1 MLPMPS
7 STHFNPDAPALSAP
21 RATGRLQ
28 RLTTTVAAATPFQQQ
43 LSAESATSSEQLL
56 IKLLQRHRHET
67 GWIVLVAPPHLPSK
81 ALAAYLQLPVDKIM
95 IIHANA
101 IKNHATI
108 LHQLLQTSS
117 CRVVVSFTQTTS
129 AQITQQLSECAASQQ
144 RWLYQFTTS
153 ATQAH

>member
-1 MLPMPS
+1 MLPMSS
-7 STHFNPDAPALSAP
+7 STHINSDAPALSVP

-28 RLTTTVAAATPFQQQ
+28 RLTTAVAAATPYYQQ
-43 LSAESATSSEQLL
+43 LSAESAASSEQLL

-67 GWIVLVAPPHLPSK
+67 GWIVLIAPPYLPSK

-95 IIHANA
+95 VIHAKA

-108 LHQLLQTSS
+108 LDQLLHTSS
-117 CRVVVSFTQTTS
+117 CRVVVSFNQTIST
-129 AQITQQLSECAASQQ
+129 QITQQLSQCAASQQ
-144 RWLYQFTTS
+144 RWLYQIAPS